1 MKREIL
7 LLLLRCL
14 STEPELCPAAV
25 EATARDPEAR
35 RYAESLIR
43 GTAAL
48 ALPAPDARVRAAA
61 SPSSEAGSS
70 GSSSAPLPASAAPMS
85 RSSRR

>member
-14 STEPELCPAAV
+14 NTEPELCPAAV

-35 RYAESLIR
+35 RYTEALIR
-43 GTAAL
+43 GTASL
-48 ALPAPDARVRAAA
+48 ALREPDAGEPTAAA
-61 SPSSEAGSS
+61 PRR
-70 GSSSAPLPASAAPMS
+70 PQS
-85 RSSRR
+85 RTSVR